1 MNNIDRI
8 YRYARDFDIKRE
20 NVISCLQK
28 VSQMKNITF
37 DQTSTDVAEYLDGIS
52 NECIDKAEKSNMK
65 LKPYQELAVKHMLQN
80 RGMIAAFDVGTGKT
94 LTAVTVAN
102 CILNMATFFGKEVKV
117 IVITPTSLQKNFK
130 KEMTA
135 YGSNPNDKRYSFYTT
150 AKFGIDY
157 KKGLVDCSK
166 TLFIVDE
173 AHVFRTDYRM
183 QFAERNL
190 PPKEDTRA
198 EFAIIC
204 ASKAWKVLLLTATPI
219 YNKTHDIVNLLAM
232 VRGEITPQKKDPYS
246 EILSFETFSENYSGM
261 ILFQNSNTTEYPSRK
276 DILLKIIMTPK
287 YLQKYLELEKK
298 IQHGMKNAEGIVQKN
313 AFMVKLRTASNKL
326 DICLKCAP
334 AMRIIEKGEKTI
346 FFSEFKSSGVEIII
360 EKLNEK
366 GIEYYLI
373 SGNTSKKKRE
383 RIVDEFNSP
392 GGQNLLIITKAGGE
406 GLDLKGVR
414 NVILFEKGWNISG
427 ENQVIGRA
435 VRYMSHSHLPRK
447 ERNVIVW
454 HLISVKPGGYN
465 FDLGLEKVYDY
476 DTLYVYEKYM
486 KRDNL
491 LDPEVIRRNLGKIAG
506 ADAYMFVQAI
516 EKERKNI
523 VLKNALERVQIRN

>member
-1 MNNIDRI
+1 
-8 YRYARDFDIKRE
+8 
-20 NVISCLQK
+20 
-28 VSQMKNITF
+28 
-37 DQTSTDVAEYLDGIS
+37 
-52 NECIDKAEKSNMK
+52 
-65 LKPYQELAVKHMLQN
+65 
-80 RGMIAAFDVGTGKT
+80 
-94 LTAVTVAN
+94 
-102 CILNMATFFGKEVKV
+102 
-117 IVITPTSLQKNFK
+117 
-130 KEMTA
+130 
-135 YGSNPNDKRYSFYTT
+135 
-150 AKFGIDY
+150 
-157 KKGLVDCSK
+157 
-166 TLFIVDE
+166 
-173 AHVFRTDYRM
+173 
-183 QFAERNL
+183 
-190 PPKEDTRA
+190 
-198 EFAIIC
+198 
-204 ASKAWKVLLLTATPI
+204 
-219 YNKTHDIVNLLAM
+219 
-232 VRGEITPQKKDPYS
+232 
-246 EILSFETFSENYSGM
+246 
-261 ILFQNSNTTEYPSRK
+261 
-276 DILLKIIMTPK
+276 MTPK
-287 YLQKYLELEKK
+287 YLQKYLELEKN

-334 AMRIIEKGEKTI
+334 AMKIIEKGEKTI

-414 NVILFEKGWNISG
+414 NVIMFEKGWNISG

-435 VRYMSHSHLPRK
+435 IRYMSHSHLPP
-447 ERNVIVW
+447 EQRNVVVW
-454 HLISVKPGGYN
+454 HLVSLKPGGYN
-465 FDLGLEKVYDY
+465 FDSGLKKIYDY
-476 DTLYVYEKYM
+476 DTLYVNRKYA

-491 LDPEVIRRNLGKIAG
+491 LDPKVIRLNLGKFAG